1 MQLVNQIE
9 KEENSLINTVKNTL
23 IIAQEKVNFS
33 IEVFVK
39 KTIGISVN
47 IRNNI
52 IENVEF
58 NSDGA
63 LFITV
68 YNKFSKGVV
77 SSKDFSINGIKK
89 MLEIA
94 IDISKHSSS
103 DFFSGLPDEE
113 LLCCQAKDL
122 NLFHP
127 TEFNIKNAINFAS
140 VSEKEAFKFDKRI
153 INSEG
158 SFFSNHVTINV
169 FGNSLGMLEKY
180 KSTRYSN
187 YNCMIAKDNN
197 VMQRDFSYSTSRKL
211 DDLEKPDILGRK
223 AAKNAVS
230 RLGSKKINT
239 IKSPIIFSKE
249 MSSIFFS
256 HLISAISGDNVY
268 RKSTFLLHDLK
279 KKIFPEWLNIEEN
292 PHLIKGL
299 GSKPFDNE
307 GVSTRIKSIVKNGV
321 LQTWLLN
328 TYNARKLKLTS
339 TGNAGGIS
347 NWLVSHKNIS
357 FKELLKTMETG
368 FLVTELMGQGVDI
381 VSGNYSRGAVGFW
394 IENGKIKHPVNEIT
408 ISSNL
413 KTMWT
418 NILSIS
424 NDINIY
430 SNIQCGSIL
439 LSEIQISGN

>member
-9 KEENSLINTVKNTL
+9 KEENLLINTVKNTL
-23 IIAQEKVNFS
+23 LLAQEKVNFS

-47 IRNNI
+47 IRNSI
-52 IENVEF
+52 VENVEF

-68 YNKFSKGVV
+68 YNKFSKGIA

-94 IDISKHSSS
+94 IDISKYSSS
-103 DFFSGLPDEE
+103 DFFSGLPDIE
-113 LLCCQAKDL
+113 LLCCKAPDL
-122 NLFHP
+122 DLFHP
-127 TEFNIKNAINFAS
+127 SELNIKNAISFAS
-140 VSEKEAFKFDKRI
+140 ISEKEAFKFDKRI

-158 SFFSNHVTINV
+158 SFFSNHITINV

-197 VMQRDFSYSTSRKL
+197 IMQRDFSYSTSRKL
-211 DDLEKPDILGRK
+211 DDLEKPDVLGRK
-223 AAKNAVS
+223 TAKNAIS

-239 IKSPIIFSKE
+239 IKCPIIFSKE

-279 KKIFPEWLNIEEN
+279 KRIFPEWLHIEEN
-292 PHLIKGL
+292 PHIRKGL
-299 GSKPFDNE
+299 GSKPFDSE
-307 GVSTRIKSIVKNGV
+307 GVSTNIKSIIKNGI

-328 TYNARKLKLTS
+328 TYNARKLNLTS
-339 TGNAGGIS
+339 TGNSGGIS
-347 NWLVSHKNIS
+347 NWLVSNKNIS
-357 FKELLKTMETG
+357 FKELLKTMKTG
-368 FLVTELMGQGVDI
+368 LLVTELMGQGVDI

-394 IENGKIKHPVNEIT
+394 IENGIIKHPVNEIT
-408 ISSNL
+408 ISGNL
-413 KTMWT
+413 KNMWT

-424 NDINIY
+424 NDINMY
-430 SNIQCGSIL
+430 SNIQCGSVL